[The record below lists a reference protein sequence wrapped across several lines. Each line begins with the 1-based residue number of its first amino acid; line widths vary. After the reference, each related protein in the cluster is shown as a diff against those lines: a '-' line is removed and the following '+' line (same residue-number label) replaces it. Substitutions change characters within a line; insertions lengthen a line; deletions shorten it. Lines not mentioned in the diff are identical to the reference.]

1 MLSFPTPPLL
11 HLSVLLFLSSSV
23 LSCQTGTKSQ
33 CQAAPFVPGHNLV
46 GEGFDVVTL
55 RRKGAYVVDVK
66 TYMTPA
72 GTCKLC
78 RNPNQGNILQK
89 LPVSAVDWRA
99 FSRCKTFLFS
109 SVHNS
114 VSSLLST
121 FTSQDSSDWK
131 DGLTFR
137 DSSLE
142 VGGTQSSAYSFAT
155 ARIREDR
162 SAFSTHRASCR
173 HYSYRLTS
181 NPPLS
186 TEFSKDLA
194 NLPSSYSPST
204 KTQYRH
210 LISIYGTHYIR
221 LVNLGGRVRR
231 VTASR
236 TCLSSLNGMS
246 SNQVH
251 SCLSTGLNVGLGKV
265 KLSASST
272 SCSKVLQNQDVSA
285 SFSSG
290 LHQHYTEVIGGKG
303 WTGEFSLTHNNSL
316 GFLNWL
322 KTLKDHP
329 DVVWYSLRP
338 LYQLV
343 SDTSRRTGL
352 KAAIEDYLKD
362 NGIKKSVSPP
372 TCRSVPNL
380 DSNCCPKQTG
390 RGNLVVTIVRAWNL
404 KGDWWGRTES
414 YAKMWY
420 GSFYRRTRIIGS
432 NNPRWN
438 ARYSLGNVDTHLG
451 LKIQVW
457 DEDWGR
463 DDLLGSCVKTLN
475 QGNHRFTCYAKRG
488 GVEVVYSLTCDRHL
502 TGDRCDRYKPS
513 PQLPSKT
520 PKPRPRPRPRPEKL
534 HTYPDGTVP

>member
-1 MLSFPTPPLL
+1 MDSTVSPPADDTLSSFHLPLQKYFRNPAEAPTVSLWTPAMLSFPTPPLL

-99 FSRCKTFLFS
+99 FSRCYTFLFS
-109 SVHNS
+109 SVHYS
-114 VSSLLST
+114 VRYS
-121 FTSQDSSDWK
+121 
-131 DGLTFR
+131 
-137 DSSLE
+137 
-142 VGGTQSSAYSFAT
+142 VTQSWTNFWGLQSGGGGNTIQRVRFAT
-155 ARIREDR
+155 ARSREDR

-173 HYSYRLTS
+173 HYS
-181 NPPLS
+181 
-186 TEFSKDLA
+186 
-194 NLPSSYSPST
+194 
-204 KTQYRH
+204 
-210 LISIYGTHYIR
+210 
-221 LVNLGGRVRR
+221 
-231 VTASR
+231 
-236 TCLSSLNGMS
+236 
-246 SNQVH
+246 
-251 SCLSTGLNVGLGKV
+251 
-265 KLSASST
+265 
-272 SCSKVLQNQDVSA
+272 KVLQNQDVSA
-285 SFSSG
+285 SFGSG

-380 DSNCCPKQTG
+380 DSNCCPKQTW

-420 GSFYRRTRIIGS
+420 GSFYRRTPIIRS

-475 QGNHRFTCYAKRG
+475 QGTHRFTCYAKRG

-502 TGDRCDRYKPS
+502 TGARCDRYKPS
-513 PQLPSKT
+513 P
-520 PKPRPRPRPRPEKL
+520 
-534 HTYPDGTVP
+534 